1 MKALFLKEM
10 DQSGKEILR
19 KNGIEVIVSRGRSEE
34 DYVKELQEIQPEGI
48 LCRTEKVTPAMMDA
62 SRNLRVIA
70 KHGVGLD
77 NIDMNYATGQGI
89 QVVYAPTGNSNSV
102 AEHALFLMLACARR
116 FHYVDG
122 VFRGG
127 NFDVRYTLHNTFE
140 LEDMT
145 LGLLGCGRIG
155 QLLAKKAAGGL
166 GMRVVGYDPYMTKD
180 KLQAPITLMP
190 KEEVLRE
197 ADFVS
202 LHMPSTPQT
211 KGSIGAKDFAL
222 MKPTASFI
230 NVARGDV
237 VVEQDLIGALKSG
250 EILGAGLDVFA
261 GEPIGPDHPLLK
273 MPQVIATP
281 HTAATTEQAVKRCC
295 STAAQGI
302 VEVLTGR
309 KITFPANR
317 LAPALKVAL

>member
-1 MKALFLKEM
+1 MKVLFLREM
-10 DQSGKEILR
+10 DQSGKDILR
-19 KNGIEVIVSRGRSEE
+19 RRGIEVVVSRGKTEA
-34 DYVKELQEIQPEGI
+34 DYIRELREIQADGI
-48 LCRTEKVTPAMMDA
+48 LCRTEKITPAMMDA
-62 SRNLRVIA
+62 SQNLKVIA

-77 NIDMNYATGQGI
+77 NIDLDAATKREI

-116 FHYVDG
+116 FHYVDEA
-122 VFRGG
+122 FRGG
-127 NFDVRYTLHNTFE
+127 NFNVRYTLHSTFE
-140 LEDMT
+140 LEGMT

-155 QLLAKKAAGGL
+155 QLLAKKAAYGF
-166 GMRVVGYDPYMTKD
+166 GMRVIGYDPYVTWQ
-180 KLQAPITLMP
+180 KLKAPITLMP
-190 KEEVLRE
+190 REEVLRE

-211 KGSIGAKDFAL
+211 RGSIGAKDFAL

-237 VVEQDLIGALKSG
+237 VVEQDLIAALQDGK
-250 EILGAGLDVFA
+250 ILGAGLDVYDN
-261 GEPIGPDHPLLK
+261 EPIGADHPLLK
-273 MPQVIATP
+273 MPQVVATP

-295 STAAQGI
+295 STAAEGI

-309 KITFPANR
+309 EISFPANH
-317 LAPALKVAL
+317 LKAPLRVAL